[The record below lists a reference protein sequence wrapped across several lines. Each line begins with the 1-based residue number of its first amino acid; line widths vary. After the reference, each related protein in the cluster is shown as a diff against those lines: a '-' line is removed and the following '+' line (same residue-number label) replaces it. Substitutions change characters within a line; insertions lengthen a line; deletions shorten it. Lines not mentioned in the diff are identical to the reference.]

1 MKKILIIL
9 PIIFL
14 MFCSFVDPST
24 IDVYEGNIQF
34 VSSEYDVT
42 RLSGDITYYLDGY
55 NIIGLSSGGHLFNA
69 SDDVLNG
76 TAIIGGN
83 EYNIRLQA
91 RSGLEIEQKYTINN
105 YTRTT
110 WVQYNLTPDIIPS
123 QFQAPDITIMLIF
136 VVVFILV
143 AFLVMRGILT

>member
-1 MKKILIIL
+1 MKKIILLI
-9 PIIFL
+9 PFL
-14 MFCSFVDPST
+14 FLFLCSFVDPST

-34 VSSEYDVT
+34 VSSEYNVT

-55 NIIGLSSGGHLFNA
+55 NVVGLSSGGHLFNA

-91 RSGLEIEQKYTINN
+91 RSGLEIEQTYTFNN
-105 YTRTT
+105 YTRST

-123 QFQAPDITIMLIF
+123 QFQAPDITIMLLF